1 MTEIQPYT
9 VIFWV
14 LRIPFPTFITEE
26 KCDLKS
32 SNPENGGN
40 IFLRNFDANLQHRTV
55 PKPTGP
61 QYGLL
66 QVDS

>member
-9 VIFWV
+9 GIFCV

-32 SNPENGGN
+32 SNSENDGN
-40 IFLRNFDANLQHRTV
+40 IFLRNVDANLQHYTV
-55 PKPTGP
+55 PKPTGH
-61 QYGLL
+61 QSGLL